1 MSLKKITSL
10 LFVLVLLALSPI
22 NSFSVSAQDAPAGVR
37 AIDGIAVQPAQSD
50 PSQSLTRAWFIQN
63 LKPGESVERTALVS
77 NLSDKEKTILL
88 SPEDRI
94 KNTDQFTFSD
104 KEELKDV
111 GTWITISSDRVTI
124 PAQKAVE
131 VKFTIKVPANTPSG
145 EYAGVLAVQEI
156 KPNTGA
162 SGFNVINRVGAR
174 IYISVP
180 GDLKTG
186 IELPQFEFN
195 QPNSAGYNDFVKSNF
210 MQPYDTVFL
219 GMTIKNTGNV
229 FTKVK
234 GTIDIETPTGK
245 VTSEFDRDFASQDNP
260 IAIPAFVTKAK
271 WTVGKYKATFN
282 FTNPAIINFN
292 KENLQ
297 DVSPTKT
304 YTTEFNLTEADL
316 AKIKSDF
323 ETTKANRPKS
333 NTPVQNANNTP
344 NNNEANNIKEAVV
357 EEKKEEPANNNA
369 LFIGLGIGG
378 GIIILGLIGVI
389 GYLVWKQ
396 QKDAK
401 AINKTEV
408 KPQEEVKLNKPTK
421 K

>member
-10 LFVLVLLALSPI
+10 LFLLVLLTPSPI
-22 NSFSVSAQDAPAGVR
+22 NFFSVLAQETPAGVR
-37 AIDGIAVQPAQSD
+37 AIDGIAIQPAQSD
-50 PSQSLTRAWFIQN
+50 PAQSLTRAWFIQS
-63 LKPGESVERTALVS
+63 LKAGESVERIALVS
-77 NLSDKEKTILL
+77 NLSDKEKTIML

-111 GTWITISSDRVTI
+111 GTWISLSTDKVVI
-124 PAQKAVE
+124 PAQKAIE
-131 VKFTIKVPANTPSG
+131 VKFTIKVPENTSSG

-156 KPNTGA
+156 KPTTGT

-186 IELPQFEFN
+186 AELPKFEFN
-195 QPNSAGYNDFVKSNF
+195 QPNSSGYQDFVKSNF
-210 MQPYDTVFL
+210 MQPYDNVFL

-229 FTKVK
+229 FQKIK
-234 GTIDIETPTGK
+234 GTIEIETPSGK
-245 VTSEFDRDFASQDNP
+245 VTSDFDRDFASQDNP
-260 IAIPAFVTKAK
+260 ISIPAFATKAK

-282 FTNPAIINFN
+282 FTNPPIITFN
-292 KENLQ
+292 KENVK
-297 DVSPTKT
+297 DVSSTKT

-333 NTPVQNANNTP
+333 TTPVQNTNTP
-344 NNNEANNIKEAVV
+344 TNSGQENTIKEAIV
-357 EEKKEEPANNNA
+357 EPKKEESKDNNNA

-378 GIIILGLIGVI
+378 GVIILGLLGAV

-396 QKDAK
+396 QKTAK
-401 AINKTEV
+401 EMRKSETVADD
-408 KPQEEVKLNKPTK
+408 K
-421 K
+421 KEKKK